1 MNLVA
6 WVDESG
12 SDHAVDPGT
21 YIMAAAITD
30 ESQIESVRSAMSG
43 LLLRGQVKLHWR
55 DERASRQLTIAKAI
69 ARVGIEHVVV
79 VTTPHDSGRSE
90 RQRRLTLEVLLPELA
105 RLGVARVVLESRGRA
120 DDYRDRKMLD
130 HLRQRRL
137 IELPLHIDHLV
148 GRHEPML
155 WVPDAVCGMVSN
167 LRTGNSTYYD
177 FVRSRVTLHQV
188 APK

>member
-1 MNLVA
+1 MT
-6 WVDESG
+6 G
-12 SDHAVDPGT
+12 KG
-21 YIMAAAITD
+21 
-30 ESQIESVRSAMSG
+30 
-43 LLLRGQVKLHWR
+43 
-55 DERASRQLTIAKAI
+55 ASRTAHYRQGNREGGDRT
-69 ARVGIEHVVV
+69 RC
-79 VTTPHDSGRSE
+79 GRDNA
-90 RQRRLTLEVLLPELA
+90 P
-105 RLGVARVVLESRGRA
+105 RLGAVRAPAQAHAGGAPARTGPPWRRQGCPESRGRA

-188 APK
+188 ALPSSGDIWRQFAPCGSMDGELGHCGELGSEPGISCRTTGPGFRAV